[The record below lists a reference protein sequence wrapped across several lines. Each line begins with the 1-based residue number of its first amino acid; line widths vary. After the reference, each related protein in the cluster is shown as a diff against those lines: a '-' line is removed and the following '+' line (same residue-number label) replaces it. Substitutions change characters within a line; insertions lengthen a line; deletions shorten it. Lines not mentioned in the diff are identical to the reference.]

1 MDSFLLFFEQMPTWQ
16 KLFWVMTCLGLSWI
30 LEANLPLVQLQ
41 YRKWYHARA
50 NFVFLGTTLS
60 INAVFSALALGVVA
74 WTGATEFGLLH
85 LFELPNVL
93 EMMAAII
100 ILDFTA
106 QYFAHWLMH
115 RVKFLWRFHVVH
127 HSDTKVDATTGTRLH
142 PGDFFVRECVAL
154 IALTLTGAPLA
165 YYVVYRVTTIFFTFV
180 THANISLPRWLDA
193 ALSFVFVTPNMH
205 KFHHHFERPWT
216 DKNYGGILSIRD
228 RLFGTLVYDD
238 PNSVIYGV
246 DVADPDLDEHVLHQM
261 KLPFR
266 GGSDL
271 HRD

>member
-30 LEANLPLVQLQ
+30 LEARLPLVQLQ
-41 YRKWYHARA
+41 YRKWHHARA

-60 INAVFSALALGVVA
+60 INAAFSALALGVVA
-74 WTGATEFGLLH
+74 WTGTTEFGLLH
-85 LFELPNVL
+85 LFELPNIL
-93 EMMAAII
+93 EMLAAII

-142 PGDFFVRECVAL
+142 PGDFFVRESVAL
-154 IALTLTGAPLA
+154 IALTLTGATLA
-165 YYVVYRVTTIFFTFV
+165 YYVVYRITTIFFTFV
-180 THANISLPRWLDA
+180 THANISLPGWLDA
-193 ALSFVFVTPNMH
+193 SLSFVFVTPNMH

-216 DKNYGGILSIRD
+216 DKNYGGILSIWD
-228 RLFGTLVYDD
+228 RLFGTLVYGD

-246 DVADPDLDEHVLHQM
+246 DVADPGLDEHVLHQM

-266 GGSDL
+266 GGPDL
-271 HRD
+271 DRD

>member
-1 MDSFLLFFEQMPTWQ
+1 MDSFFLFFEQMPTWQ

-41 YRKWYHARA
+41 YRKWHHAGA

-85 LFELPNVL
+85 LFELPSVL
-93 EMMAAII
+93 EMLAAII

-127 HSDTKVDATTGTRLH
+127 HRDTKVDATTGTRRH
-142 PGDFFVRECVAL
+142 PGDFFVRESVAL
-154 IALTLTGAPLA
+154 IALTLTGATLA
-165 YYVVYRVTTIFFTFV
+165 YYVVYRITTIFFTFV
-180 THANISLPRWLDA
+180 THANISLPRWLA
-193 ALSFVFVTPNMH
+193 ASLSFVFVTPNMH
-205 KFHHHFERPWT
+205 KFHHHFERRWT
-216 DKNYGGILSIRD
+216 DKNYGGILSIWD
-228 RLFGTLVYDD
+228 RLFGTLVYGD

-246 DVADPDLDEHVLHQM
+246 DVADPGLDEHVLHQM

-266 GGSDL
+266 GGPDL
-271 HRD
+271 DRD